1 MNRWDQ
7 FSISR
12 MVIISIFVIYASG
25 CEESFEPLQDNDQY
39 AFSMYGT
46 LDIHSDT
53 QWVRVMPVGESLIPT
68 NPEPNG
74 TEVTITR
81 EATGDSFVM
90 SDSLFRFGGN
100 AYVWNYY
107 TTENI
112 QPNEMYTIRSVAPD
126 GQQSQ
131 VNVTTPSVLP
141 VPEVE
146 YSEEDEEGVIT
157 GSSVEPLVTVEF
169 RYLVQALTDM
179 GCAPETEIIL
189 SHLNEVNVDQEG
201 NYRISVENKSA
212 IAGELGVSG
221 SSFIVNKREL
231 VVISASEDWPDIS
244 ELNDEEIVLPDA
256 VSNVENGTGVV
267 AGIARRLIEITP
279 RRLPCGPG

>member
-1 MNRWDQ
+1 MNTWDQ
-7 FSISR
+7 FSISGI
-12 MVIISIFVIYASG
+12 MIIFFMIYSSG
-25 CEESFEPLQDNDQY
+25 CEETFEPLQENDQY

-46 LDIHSDT
+46 LDLHADT

-74 TEVTITR
+74 NEVTITR
-81 EATGDSFVM
+81 EAAGDTFVM

-112 QPNEMYTIRSVAPD
+112 QPNEVYTIRTEAPD
-126 GQQSQ
+126 GQQSW

-146 YSEEDEEGVIT
+146 YSEEDEIGVIT

-189 SHLNEVNVDQEG
+189 SHLNDVFVDQEG
-201 NYRISVENKSA
+201 NYRLSVENKSA
-212 IAGELGVSG
+212 IAGELGVYE
-221 SSFIVNKREL
+221 SSFIVNKREV

-267 AGIARRLIEITP
+267 AGIARRLVEITP
-279 RRLPCGPG
+279 RRPPCGPG